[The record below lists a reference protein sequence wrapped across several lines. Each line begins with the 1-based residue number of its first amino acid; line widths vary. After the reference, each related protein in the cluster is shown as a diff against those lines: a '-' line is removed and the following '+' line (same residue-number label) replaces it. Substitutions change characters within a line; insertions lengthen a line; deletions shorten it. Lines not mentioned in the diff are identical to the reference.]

1 MEGRCKELQLSHE
14 QRISLVEASAR
25 SAHHRIDEV
34 QKNQEVLMEMNKN
47 IAVIAEKHT
56 ELNKKL
62 SKVVEDVE
70 ELKEK
75 PGRYWEQLTST
86 IITVLVSGF
95 MGAMINAYLK

>member
-1 MEGRCKELQLSHE
+1 M
-14 QRISLVEASAR
+14 
-25 SAHHRIDEV
+25 
-34 QKNQEVLMEMNKN
+34 
-47 IAVIAEKHT
+47 IAEKHT

>member
-1 MEGRCKELQLSHE
+1 MEEGCKELQLSHE

-34 QKNQEVLMEMNKN
+34 QKNQEILIEMNKN
-47 IAVIAEKHT
+47 IGIIAEKNS

-62 SKVVEDVE
+62 DKVEEDVE

-75 PGRYWEQLTST
+75 PGKHWEQLTSN